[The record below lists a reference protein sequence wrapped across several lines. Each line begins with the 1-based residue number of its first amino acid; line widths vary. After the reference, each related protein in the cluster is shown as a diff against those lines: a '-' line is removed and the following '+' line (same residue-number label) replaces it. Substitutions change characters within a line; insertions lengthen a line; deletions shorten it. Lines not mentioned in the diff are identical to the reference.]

1 MNNTGKIILS
11 ILIPSTPER
20 SDMLAG
26 MYQVV
31 YSQIIQLWRLHPMLG
46 DVEILIDDS
55 KRFLDGG
62 LSIGK
67 KRQSLVERAQGKYLC
82 FLDDDEDIAPNY
94 VETLLRLCQYD
105 ADIVTFRNLTKTDH
119 YWTIV
124 DMRLDYQ
131 HNDQANPNY
140 ITRRRPWHICPVKS
154 EHAKLYEFEDSNYG
168 EDWTWFEKV
177 LKHCATESHTD
188 AVLHCYNHS
197 SKTSEAD
204 RITNQ
209 KINEMGR
216 AQIGLPPDY
225 SSDLYKK

>member
-1 MNNTGKIILS
+1 MNNTNVQILS
-11 ILIPSTPER
+11 ILIPTIPPRKFMFDTLLEEVSKQMFNCM
-20 SDMLAG
+20 DA
-26 MYQVV
+26 
-31 YSQIIQLWRLHPMLG
+31 HPMLG
-46 DVEILIDDS
+46 RVAIYWNDD
-55 KRFLDGG
+55 KPFLEGG

-67 KRQSLVERAQGKYLC
+67 KRNDLVQRAEGKYLC

-140 ITRRRPWHICPVKS
+140 ITRRKPWHICPVKS

-197 SKTSEAD
+197 AKTSEAD
-204 RITNQ
+204 RITKHTTNA
-209 KINEMGR
+209 I
-216 AQIGLPPDY
+216 
-225 SSDLYKK
+225 